1 MATKG
6 FTYTSPG
13 FEKVLLYKWA
23 DLADGDD
30 GEPMTA
36 TAFADKT
43 VQAVPSLV
51 AGSFGGGAVVIEGSH
66 DKVNWATL
74 SDLQGNSLSLN
85 NTRLEVIPEHP
96 LWLRP
101 RVSSGSGVKLDVYV
115 LVKAS

>member
-6 FTYTSPG
+6 FTYNNAG
-13 FEKVLLYKWA
+13 FDNTLLFKWV

-30 GEPMTA
+30 GEPMSA
-36 TAFADKT
+36 SAFADKT
-43 VQAVPSLV
+43 VQAVPSPV

-85 NTRLEVIPEHP
+85 NTRLEVVPEHP

-115 LVKAS
+115 LVKGS